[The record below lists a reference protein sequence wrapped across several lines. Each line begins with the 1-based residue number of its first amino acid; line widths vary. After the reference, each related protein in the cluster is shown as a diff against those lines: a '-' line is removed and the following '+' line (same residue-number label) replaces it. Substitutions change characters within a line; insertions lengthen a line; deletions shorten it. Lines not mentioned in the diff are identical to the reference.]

1 MYNVWRAAREA
12 EGNSLLNCR
21 RNFLPRVRIPRS
33 PHRIKMK
40 KAIFIIFFIA
50 VSMAYSQNGDTH
62 SEATSNYF
70 NVPTETENNTNN
82 EPAILQDIRNIENRA
97 SVSSTGMFIRAIIGF
112 ILTLVGI
119 YLVFMYLKNKTKKI
133 SGSNE
138 IIKILATTTVASNR
152 YISIIEIAEEMYLIS
167 ISDHNIN
174 LLEKIENKEIKDQ
187 IRMMYINSKENV
199 VEDSFKNILNQTL
212 SIFKQPKMKEKDP
225 LKYTKEIRERLKNL
239 NSNDNED
246 DKEN

>member
-1 MYNVWRAAREA
+1 
-12 EGNSLLNCR
+12 
-21 RNFLPRVRIPRS
+21 
-33 PHRIKMK
+33 MK

-50 VSMAYSQNGDTH
+50 VSMAYSQNGDTNN
-62 SEATSNYF
+62 EATSNYF

-138 IIKILATTTVASNR
+138 IIKILATTTIASNR

-174 LLEKIENKEIKDQ
+174 LLEKIEDKEIKDQ

-212 SIFKQPKMKEKDP
+212 SIFRQPKMKEKDP
-225 LKYTKEIRERLKNL
+225 LKSTKEIRERLKNL

>member
-50 VSMAYSQNGDTH
+50 VSMAYSQNGDTNN
-62 SEATSNYF
+62 EATSNYF

-97 SVSSTGMFIRAIIGF
+97 AVSSTGMFIRAIIGF

-152 YISIIEIAEEMYLIS
+152 YISIIEIADEMYLIS

-174 LLEKIENKEIKDQ
+174 LLEKIEDKEIKDQ

-212 SIFKQPKMKEKDP
+212 SIFRQPKMKEKDA
-225 LKYTKEIRERLKNL
+225 LQSTKEIRERLRNL
-239 NSNDNED
+239 NSNDNN
-246 DKEN
+246 ENNK

>member
-1 MYNVWRAAREA
+1 
-12 EGNSLLNCR
+12 
-21 RNFLPRVRIPRS
+21 
-33 PHRIKMK
+33 MK

-50 VSMAYSQNGDTH
+50 VSMAYSQNGDTNN
-62 SEATSNYF
+62 EATSNYF

-138 IIKILATTTVASNR
+138 IIKILATTTIASNR

-174 LLEKIENKEIKDQ
+174 LLEKIEDKEIKDQ

-212 SIFKQPKMKEKDP
+212 SIFRQPKMKEKDA
-225 LKYTKEIRERLKNL
+225 LQSTKEIRERLRNL

>member
-1 MYNVWRAAREA
+1 
-12 EGNSLLNCR
+12 
-21 RNFLPRVRIPRS
+21 
-33 PHRIKMK
+33 
-40 KAIFIIFFIA
+40 
-50 VSMAYSQNGDTH
+50 MAYSQNGDTNN
-62 SEATSNYF
+62 EATSNYF

-97 SVSSTGMFIRAIIGF
+97 SVSSMGMFIRAIIGF
-112 ILTLVGI
+112 ILTLIGI

-174 LLEKIENKEIKDQ
+174 LLEKIEDKEIKDQ